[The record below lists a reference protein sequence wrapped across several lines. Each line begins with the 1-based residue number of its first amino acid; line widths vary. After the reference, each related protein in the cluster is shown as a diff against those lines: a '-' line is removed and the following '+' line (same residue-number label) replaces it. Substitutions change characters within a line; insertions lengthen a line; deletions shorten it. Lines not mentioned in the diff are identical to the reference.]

1 MHFMRLLD
9 ILELKEFIQNCKLV
23 VLIRK
28 IDKRES
34 NAFSMVILN
43 IILLI
48 FLFFVLVFIFV
59 NAFYFVF
66 LRVPSLSS
74 KNKVVAKVLENVDFK
89 GNKKFYDLGC
99 GNGSFITKIAKN
111 YPAMECIGVERNL
124 GIYWWALLRNIFAQR
139 KVVYLRK
146 NFFKINL
153 ADADVI
159 FVYLFPGFM
168 ERLDAKFKQEL
179 RKGTLVISNSFPI
192 KTKNPLKIIP
202 GKMGALETLY
212 IYEY

>member
-1 MHFMRLLD
+1 
-9 ILELKEFIQNCKLV
+9 
-23 VLIRK
+23 
-28 IDKRES
+28 
-34 NAFSMVILN
+34 
-43 IILLI
+43 
-48 FLFFVLVFIFV
+48 LFFVVVFIFL

-74 KNKVVAKVLENVDFK
+74 KNKVVANVLENIDFK
-89 GNKKFYDLGC
+89 GRKKFYDLGC
-99 GNGSFITKIAKN
+99 GNGSLIAKIAKN
-111 YPAMECIGVERNL
+111 HPAMQCIGVEYNP
-124 GIYWWALLRNIFAQR
+124 GIYWWAILRNILAKQ
-139 KVVYLRK
+139 KVTYLRK
-146 NFFKINL
+146 DFFKINL

-159 FVYLFPGFM
+159 FVYLFPAFM
-168 ERLDAKFKQEL
+168 EPLNAKFKQEL